1 MSVVLLEFFWWSVMK
16 NLFYYYYWHRGVKCN
31 CVLIFF
37 NLCRTLCGLILFLC
51 LVGSIVDILL
61 SFTKPH
67 STPVNKSDGF
77 MPIRKVSIATDHD
90 EAPSVPFGDDNPNN
104 AHMIHPSP
112 EVYVSGSGVITS
124 LQQQTVKPSKCRV
137 WSTCL
142 HCD

>member
-1 MSVVLLEFFWWSVMK
+1 
-16 NLFYYYYWHRGVKCN
+16 
-31 CVLIFF
+31 
-37 NLCRTLCGLILFLC
+37 
-51 LVGSIVDILL
+51 
-61 SFTKPH
+61 
-67 STPVNKSDGF
+67 

-137 WSTCL
+137 STGQLVCTVTNL
-142 HCD
+142 LLFYLILDLVNDINQT

>member
-1 MSVVLLEFFWWSVMK
+1 MLTKF
-16 NLFYYYYWHRGVKCN
+16 N

-37 NLCRTLCGLILFLC
+37 GLCRTLCGLILFLC

-90 EAPSVPFGDDNPNN
+90 EAPCLPFGNDNPNN
-104 AHMIHPSP
+104 AHAIHPSP
-112 EVYVSGSGVITS
+112 EVNVSGNYMITS
-124 LQQQTVKPSKCRV
+124 FQQQTVKPSKCRV
-137 WSTCL
+137 WTGQLLYTVTTGSPSSPSEPCGFYIYYNLTKI
-142 HCD
+142 